1 MSSELTPAQRLAIS
15 RARLAQALREP
26 MWLLLMERWLHAQAQ
41 AQAQTPKPDPS
52 RTAD

>member
-41 AQAQTPKPDPS
+41 TPKPGPS